1 MSKKTQSHTA
11 KGKNLDPTISWLAW
25 GVALVGV
32 TMWAPVQ
39 DPFNAPKQWVL
50 LFVGSWLAGSV
61 FANIKGRLND
71 VELQSFAFVG
81 LFLGAILFSLALT
94 GFSFT
99 SIFGDYA
106 RRNGALTYFAFGAIF
121 LAGVRKVRSQNSL
134 TLIRGSLVA
143 GSLISLYGI
152 LQHFGF
158 DIIKWNNPYNSVI
171 STLGNPD
178 FAGAV
183 FGILGT
189 LAFGVLIRRESSQIL
204 RMWGLINVIMSLVSL
219 YFAKVFQG
227 FINLFCGVAFLIL
240 AFAYQ
245 RRRSIGR
252 ALLVV
257 CFTAGLVGIAGVLN
271 HGPVARYLYKTSV
284 PIRGDY
290 WRAGWRIFRTH
301 VWGGVGLD
309 HFGYYFTA
317 YRDLTQV
324 NRQSAHVF
332 TNAAHSVP
340 IQLAATGG
348 IFVFLAYISLT
359 SFIAWRAIVGLKNST
374 GFAQMNLAIFVATW
388 VAFEIQSL
396 VSIDNIGVSVW
407 GWLFAGAVV
416 GLSQGEASVQKSILT
431 PQINQSA
438 RKSSSSKLAGQS
450 FLSALLATLALILCT
465 PMFLSDLAV
474 HDSQRYQAPKDPNQF
489 EAYKAVAKKTLQY
502 GIFDPSYR
510 LVVAREVA
518 SAGDIPQ
525 AIKLAS
531 DALKANPR
539 DAQALSLLAEIY
551 EQTNRKP
558 EAIRFRSQ
566 LIKLDPYNPD
576 AMLALLE
583 DQKAIGDLAGATDSF
598 DHLKSTFP
606 TDPATA
612 QAAKELSNK

>member
-1 MSKKTQSHTA
+1 
-11 KGKNLDPTISWLAW
+11 
-25 GVALVGV
+25 
-32 TMWAPVQ
+32 MWAPVQ

-50 LFVGSWLAGSV
+50 LFVGAWLAGSV
-61 FANIKGRLND
+61 FANIKGRLSD

-81 LFLGAILFSLALT
+81 LFLGAILLSLALT

-99 SIFGDYA
+99 SIFGEYA

-183 FGILGT
+183 FGILGA
-189 LAFGVLIRRESSQIL
+189 LAFGVLISRESSQIL
-204 RMWGLINVIMSLVSL
+204 RMWGLINVIISLGSL

-227 FINLFCGVAFLIL
+227 FINLFFGVSILFLVAIYQWRQKVGHVLLGVGL
-240 AFAYQ
+240 AT
-245 RRRSIGR
+245 G
-252 ALLVV
+252 L
-257 CFTAGLVGIAGVLN
+257 AGFAGVLN
-271 HGPVARYLYKTSV
+271 KGPLAHYLYKSSV

-290 WRAGWRIFRTH
+290 WRAGWRMFRSH
-301 VWGGVGLD
+301 FWGGVGLD
-309 HFGYYFTA
+309 HFGYFFTK

-324 NRQSAHVF
+324 NRANAHVL

-348 IFVFLAYISLT
+348 IFVFLTYISLT
-359 SFIAWRAIVGLKNST
+359 IFIAWRAIVGLKNSS
-374 GFAQMNLAIFVATW
+374 GSAQMNLAIFFAAW

-416 GLSQGEASVQKSILT
+416 GLSQGDASVEKSIVT
-431 PQINQSA
+431 PQKNQGA

-450 FLSALLATLALILCT
+450 FLSAVLATLALILCI
-465 PMFLSDLAV
+465 PMFLSDVAV

-489 EAYKAVAKKTLQY
+489 EAYKAIAKKTLQF

-558 EAIRFRSQ
+558 EAITFRSQ
-566 LIKLDPYNPD
+566 LVKLDPYNPD

-583 DQKAIGDLAGATDSF
+583 VQKAIGDMAGATETY
-598 DHLKSTFP
+598 DHLKSVFP
-606 TDPATA
+606 ANPVTA